1 MTVGASPTPWHH
13 ATGMTAKQA
22 ADDRTMRVQAPPVV
36 CARPS
41 RRAPRGYTL
50 IELVLV
56 MSLLAIGAATIISA
70 GTRLRDALA
79 VHGAAREVVSLL
91 AMARERAAAVGART
105 AVRVDAAEGRVLVH
119 CGADT
124 LARLAV
130 QAQYDVRLGA
140 TRDSLAYQPSG
151 LAYGAANLRI
161 TLSRGASHDT
171 ITVSRLGRVRW

>member
-1 MTVGASPTPWHH
+1 
-13 ATGMTAKQA
+13 MTAKQA
-22 ADDRTMRVQAPPVV
+22 ADNRTIRVQAPPVV
-36 CARPS
+36 RACPPRP
-41 RRAPRGYTL
+41 APRGYTL

-56 MSLLAIGAATIISA
+56 MSLLAIGAATIVSA

-79 VHGAAREVVSLL
+79 VHGAAREVASLL
-91 AMARERAAAVGART
+91 AMARDRAAAVGMRT
-105 AVRVDAAEGRVLVH
+105 AVRVDAAQGAILVH

-130 QAQYDVRLGA
+130 QAQYAVQLSV

-151 LAYGAANLRI
+151 LAYGAANSRI